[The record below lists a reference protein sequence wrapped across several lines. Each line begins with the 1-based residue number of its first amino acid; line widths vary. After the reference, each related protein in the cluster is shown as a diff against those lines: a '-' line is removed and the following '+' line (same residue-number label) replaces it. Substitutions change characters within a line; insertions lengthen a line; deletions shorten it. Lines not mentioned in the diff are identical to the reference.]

1 MIGRQI
7 SHFYI
12 IRTLGTGGMGVVYE
26 AQDTRL
32 PRSVAIKVLKEDLS
46 KDRDAVR
53 RFKREAR
60 LASSLNHPNI
70 CTILEVNDDESQL
83 FIAMELLDGV
93 SLKARL
99 LAGRLPLGQ
108 ILDIAIQA
116 ADALGASHAQG
127 IVHRD
132 ITPGNIFLVA
142 GGIVKLLDFG
152 LAKHFPSASGDEQM
166 TDDLTSAGVVPGTI
180 HYMSP
185 EQLAGGAV
193 DYRCDFFALG
203 AVIYQMATGARPFD
217 IQPRKALSSAIRSE
231 PHLPVPQL
239 APDHPPALGRI
250 VDRLLAKRPDDRYQS
265 AGVLSAELEA
275 LRRITAA
282 VGLQALP
289 RGAASLAVLP
299 FDVVGTPGP
308 HAQALGDGLAAD
320 LRSRLSRVKDLWV
333 APRTS
338 TTALAGQ
345 SVRDIGR
352 RLGVE
357 MVVEGTVQETAER
370 VRVTASLVDAAHERA
385 VLPSL
390 VIERVVTDLLTTQ
403 DDIARELC
411 DGLAGGLSP
420 APSRPY
426 SQDPDAY
433 HAFKRGQ
440 HLWKSCFEGGWRPAI
455 DHFQHAIER
464 DPRFALAHVALA
476 SAYNFLGFYCL
487 VKPTL
492 AFAMAGR
499 AAERALAIDPTLGAG
514 FIEAAVARFGG
525 DWDWDGAEQAF
536 RRGLAL
542 DAVNPTGHVYYSW
555 LLMLLG
561 REDAARAEAERGHAL
576 APASRLVAAARAQT
590 LFLGGTLRRSD
601 RALRPV
607 PALRRRLRLRH
618 APARALPP
626 GHVGPGPRR
635 RRPRA
640 RRHARPARAVLR
652 RPPRP
657 LLWRVRDARA
667 GARPDCRARP
677 PAAGRLR
684 AAAVLRLHLRRPRRA
699 RAGDRVSGE
708 GVRGWRVTVQLPVSG
723 HSRSVRALSGS
734 QEAVGADEAKHLA
747 GAQVR

>member
-282 VGLQALP
+282 VGSQALP

-476 SAYNFLGFYCL
+476 SAYNFLGYYCL

-492 AFAMAGR
+492 AFATAGR
-499 AAERALAIDPTLGAG
+499 AAERALAIDPSLGAG

-561 REDAARAEAERGHAL
+561 REDAARAEAARGHAL
-576 APASRLVAAARAQT
+576 APASRFVAAARAQT
-590 LFLGGTLRRSD
+590 LFLGGRYAEAIALCDQCLRFDAGYVFAMHLRGLCHLATSVQD
-601 RALRPV
+601 RAVADLERAATLGQRAPFYVGLLGRCYGEFGMREQALGLIAELDRQPPDVYV
-607 PALRRRLRLRH
+607 PPQCYVYIYAGLGERERAIAYQEKAYEDGASPFNYLFPGIRDLYARYPDHKRRLEQMRLNI
-618 APARALPP
+618 
-626 GHVGPGPRR
+626 
-635 RRPRA
+635 
-640 RRHARPARAVLR
+640 
-652 RPPRP
+652 
-657 LLWRVRDARA
+657 
-667 GARPDCRARP
+667 
-677 PAAGRLR
+677 
-684 AAAVLRLHLRRPRRA
+684 
-699 RAGDRVSGE
+699 
-708 GVRGWRVTVQLPVSG
+708 
-723 HSRSVRALSGS
+723 
-734 QEAVGADEAKHLA
+734 
-747 GAQVR
+747 